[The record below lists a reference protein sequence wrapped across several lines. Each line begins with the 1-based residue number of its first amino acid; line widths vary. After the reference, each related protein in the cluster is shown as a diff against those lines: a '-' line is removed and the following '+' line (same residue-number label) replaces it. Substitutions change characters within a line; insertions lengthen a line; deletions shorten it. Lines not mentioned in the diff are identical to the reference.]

1 MFGYPADSEVV
12 DEEHWFRTLHPE
24 DKERVISE
32 EVRTDETGEPFEV
45 EYRVIARD
53 GRIVWLRDQ
62 ATLVRNEEG
71 RPLYWLGVQYDIT
84 DQKRIEDALGEM
96 REAER
101 RRIARDL
108 HDGVLQDLAYTTAAI
123 GLIRLKAEGTDLEQE
138 LQKTINSLRRAAE
151 GLRSA
156 VNDLRLE
163 EEQDRPFSELV
174 GSLVE
179 RCRMMARGQEIELEV
194 EEGFPTTSFGD
205 AGMEIVR
212 VMQEAL
218 TNARRH
224 SGARNVWVR
233 LSKDGDELVA
243 EVADNG
249 RGFGLETTTPGGVG
263 LKSMRERAL
272 ALGGRL
278 EIESGV
284 GEGTRVRLRVPMPQK
299 G

>member
-1 MFGYPADSEVV
+1 
-12 DEEHWFRTLHPE
+12 
-24 DKERVISE
+24 
-32 EVRTDETGEPFEV
+32 V

-84 DQKRIEDALGEM
+84 EQKRIEDALGEM

-108 HDGVLQDLAYTTAAI
+108 HDGVMQDLAYTTAAM

-138 LQKTINSLRRAAE
+138 FQKTINSLRRAAE

-163 EEQDRPFSELV
+163 EERNRSFSELV

-205 AGMEIVR
+205 AGTEIVR

-224 SGARNVWVR
+224 SGARNVRVR